1 MGSRTCNWS
10 IFPPYVSFL
19 YPDLRHSAPLPSSG
33 ILGEVGFVMSYF
45 IVVVLFREKYRF
57 V

>member
-10 IFPPYVSFL
+10 IFPPYAPFSD
-19 YPDLRHSAPLPSSG
+19 PNLRHSAPLPSSG

-45 IVVVLFREKYRF
+45 IVVVLFREK
-57 V
+57 